1 MPADETLRIPAKLRP
16 RYDEIVARTDAF
28 ANEHLNAEYAE
39 LARRMA
45 AALAR
50 KRPSPLESAEVRT
63 WAAGIVYAVGWVNF
77 LADPSQDPHMTTAE
91 MAKLAGVGESTIA
104 LRFRGIRDALDLV
117 RMDPEWT
124 LPSRLMDHPFA
135 WILLVDGLPM
145 DIRDAPLEVQEAAF
159 RQGMIPF
166 VPGAGPDGGEGR
178 AKGRRGVPR
187 SGREREPRGE
197 AETAPGTDRVYQL
210 KITLQDVRPPV
221 WRRVRVP
228 ADTTLTGLHRVI
240 QAAMGW
246 EDRHLWKFEIGG
258 AEYGENLDGGWG
270 EPIRSAGRA
279 RLDGVADAG
288 DVLRYEYDFGD
299 SWEHRVRVEKVLPA
313 GDGSG
318 DPECVAAERACPPE
332 DSGGPWGY
340 DHLLEVLADP
350 SHPEHDDMRAWV
362 GGKFD
367 PEAVDLREIDRRL
380 ALTRPRE
387 AEGGWAGTGPAS
399 AGKGGGAPGLNSAA
413 EIVAGE
419 AGAVL
424 RALLEQNPGIPLGD
438 LDTALQTAADSYNTR
453 PQPDLGGLSP
463 VQVHRILYDDPDWSG
478 EVVRVDDSLPFAE
491 LEESRTLFNARLFLD
506 VLGERGEVK
515 ATPKGNLP
523 RPVVAELHER
533 MRRPSNHRSEWLEGR
548 KALNEEDDFLLHFT
562 RILLDVGGLIKRR
575 KGLYSLTRTGE
586 RLREEA
592 RAGEL
597 FATLFRV
604 HFRRVNLALLDGVEP
619 LPDFQSAITYPL
631 YQFGRVGVDW
641 KTPEELKA
649 YLLLPHVREELPPD
663 EYYDSLEIVLENR
676 LLRPLEGF
684 GLAEVEELPP
694 EPGSW
699 RRISRYRKTS
709 RFDRFL
715 HFSL

>member
-1 MPADETLRIPAKLRP
+1 MSADETLRVPSRLRP

-63 WAAGIVYAVGWVNF
+63 WAAGILYAVGWVNF

-91 MAKLAGVGESTIA
+91 LAERAGVGESTVA

-135 WILLVDGLPM
+135 WILLVDGLPV

-159 RQGMIPF
+159 RQGLIPF
-166 VPGAGPDGGEGR
+166 VPAAGPDGGQGR
-178 AKGRRGVPR
+178 AKARGGGPR
-187 SGREREPRGE
+187 SGRKREPREE
-197 AETAPGTDRVYQL
+197 AETAPAAARVYQL
-210 KITLQDVRPPV
+210 KITLQDVRPAV

-228 ADTTLTGLHRVI
+228 GDATLTGLHRVI

-270 EPIRSAGRA
+270 EPVRSAGQA
-279 RLDGVADAG
+279 RLGEVADAG

-313 GDGSG
+313 GAGPA
-318 DPECVAAERACPPE
+318 DPECVAGERACPPE

-350 SHPEHDDMRAWV
+350 AHPEHDDMLAWV
-362 GGKFD
+362 GGEFD
-367 PEAVDLREIDRRL
+367 PEAVDLEEIDRRL

-387 AEGGWAGTGPAS
+387 AEGGWAGRGAEA
-399 AGKGGGAPGLNSAA
+399 AGKGGGALALHAAA
-413 EIVAGE
+413 EAMAGE
-419 AGAVL
+419 AGDVL
-424 RALLEQNPGIPLGD
+424 RALLEQNPDAPFVDLG
-438 LDTALQTAADSYNTR
+438 AAVQAVADAYNTR
-453 PQPDLGGLSP
+453 PQPELGGLSP
-463 VQVHRILYDDPDWSG
+463 LQIHRLLYDDPDWSG
-478 EVVRVDDSLPFAE
+478 EVVRLDDSLPFAE
-491 LEESRTLFNARLFLD
+491 LEASRTLFNARLFLE
-506 VLGERGEVK
+506 VLGEKGEVK

-533 MRRPSNHRSEWLEGR
+533 MRRPPNHRSEWLEGR

-575 KGLYSLTRTGE
+575 KGLYSLTRAGE
-586 RLREEA
+586 RLRDEA

-597 FATLFRV
+597 YATLFRV

-619 LPDFQSAITYPL
+619 LPEFQSAITYPI
-631 YQFGRVGVDW
+631 YQFGQVSADW
-641 KTPEELKA
+641 KTPEEMKA
-649 YLLLPHVREELPPD
+649 SLLLPHVREELPPD
-663 EYYDSLEIVLENR
+663 EFHDSLEIVLENR

-684 GLAEVEELPP
+684 GLAEVQELPA

-699 RRISRYRKTS
+699 RRTSRYRKTT